1 MLILPF
7 AANADF
13 IGNDAIDRDHADTWS
28 NFVLGLT
35 TESFAAPGTVT
46 AWSVYTNNPGT
57 LGMLLLRNS
66 GGTNYDVIG
75 ADFETAVA
83 GFNSFSFTPDTGS
96 ASVMAGDILGLFI
109 GTSKVDFA
117 FGLGD
122 MASWCGGNNC
132 IISAAEQLAA
142 GETLALTSPFGPQ
155 ARTYSANVTVVP
167 EPGTLALLGIG
178 LAGMGLAKRRRNIQ
192 AKFDATRARPVRVIC
207 T

>member
-1 MLILPF
+1 MTRTRSTYLALIAVLLSPM

-13 IGNDAIDRDHADTWS
+13 IGNDAINRDSSDTWS

-35 TESFAAPGTVT
+35 TESFAAAGTVT
-46 AWSVYTNNPGT
+46 AWNVFTNNAGT

-109 GTSKVDFA
+109 GTSKVDFGR
-117 FGLGD
+117 GLGD

-132 IISAAEQLAA
+132 IINAAEQLAA

-178 LAGMGLAKRRRNIQ
+178 LLGMGLSRRKK
-192 AKFDATRARPVRVIC
+192 A
-207 T
+207 